1 MQQEDSSWG
10 IFATGGLWVFYG
22 TLYGFYDATRCYLC
36 NNTYISINIWN
47 LSHAYLQQEASSW
60 GIFAT
65 GGLWVFCGTLYG
77 FYDVTRC
84 YLCNNTYISI
94 NIWNLEKQNNT
105 CSSKVLKWAGILWI
119 KLKTIIK

>member
-1 MQQEDSSWG
+1 LANHKSFISSLNIPINDHIITEYSDKWRK
-10 IFATGGLWVFYG
+10 LWI
-22 TLYGFYDATRCYLC
+22 GFYDVTRCYLC

-47 LSHAYLQQEASSW
+47 LADAYLQQEASSW

-65 GGLWVFCGTLYG
+65 GGLWVFYGTLYG

-94 NIWNLEKQNNT
+94 NIWNLEK
-105 CSSKVLKWAGILWI
+105 KIIHVVLKF
-119 KLKTIIK
+119 